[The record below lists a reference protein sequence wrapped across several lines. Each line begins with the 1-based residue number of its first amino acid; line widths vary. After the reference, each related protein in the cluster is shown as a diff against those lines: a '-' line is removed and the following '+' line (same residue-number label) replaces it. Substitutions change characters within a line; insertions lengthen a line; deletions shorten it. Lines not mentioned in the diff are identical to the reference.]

1 MEPAMPRVSRAQA
14 DSHREQITD
23 ASARLF
29 KERGI
34 NGVSVADLMGAAG
47 LTHGGF
53 YGHFESKDALAGIA
67 VAHAFQQS
75 AERWHKRI
83 AGKPDDPARRVA
95 LVEKFLTA
103 QSLKDV
109 GMGCP
114 TVALATDV
122 AREPAAAPIRTAYL
136 DGLESLVQILADV
149 EDGPDAAAR
158 RSAALADYATMA
170 GALLLARATE
180 GAPLAAEL
188 LAAAR
193 ERLLGADT
201 AKPAPAPARTA
212 RRKSTGA

>member
-1 MEPAMPRVSRAQA
+1 
-14 DSHREQITD
+14 
-23 ASARLF
+23 
-29 KERGI
+29 
-34 NGVSVADLMGAAG
+34 MGAAG

-53 YGHFESKDALAGIA
+53 YGHFESKDALAAIA
-67 VAHAFQQS
+67 VAHAFEQS
-75 AERWHKRI
+75 AERWHKRV
-83 AGKPDDPARRVA
+83 AGKPDDAARRAA

-114 TVALATDV
+114 TVALATDA
-122 AREPAAAPIRTAYL
+122 ARAPAAAPIRTAYL
-136 DGLESLVQILADV
+136 DGLEALVQILADV

-193 ERLLGADT
+193 GHACCRRVRRRSR
-201 AKPAPAPARTA
+201 PRA
-212 RRKSTGA
+212 RRRVASRRAPEHVRHSRRRLVLAAAASISRGW

>member
-1 MEPAMPRVSRAQA
+1 MPRVSRAQA

-83 AGKPDDPARRVA
+83 AGKPDDAARRAV

-136 DGLESLVQILADV
+136 DGLEALVQILADV
-149 EDGPDAAAR
+149 EDGPDAATR

-193 ERLLGADT
+193 ERLLSVD
-201 AKPAPAPARTA
+201 APLPARAAT